1 MPMLP
6 NEAPTDIQAFKQ
18 WEVLAL
24 VTFALSPFDVN
35 IDLDVIVQQRGE
47 RLTAI
52 GDQWMTQVCRGRE
65 RRSAVTVLF

>member
-24 VTFALSPFDVN
+24 ATFALSPFDVN

-52 GDQWMTQVCRGRE
+52 GDQ
-65 RRSAVTVLF
+65 